1 MGPFSARS
9 KRSSFTG
16 SDVVGGSEDDSVMA
30 DKRAKKG
37 AKNYCAAGGPNKVNC
52 SNKTGTPGISMH
64 YFPKEESLRQKWTR
78 FVRINRKDFV
88 PKKSS
93 CLCSAHFDDSCFEHK
108 PVSLRDATGEAI
120 ELKKRLIKGSVP
132 TRTAVVPYTSPLTD
146 RKRRRVS
153 EVYLFCAH
161 FVARGIVFDL
171 GQVTHSIKFT
181 NKSISFR
188 KSIQIY
194 FLTA

>member
-1 MGPFSARS
+1 MSPFSARS
-9 KRSSFTG
+9 KRSSFTA

-37 AKNYCAAGGPNKVNC
+37 AKNYCAAGGPNKVNY

-78 FVRINRKDFV
+78 FVRINLKDFV

-93 CLCSAHFDDSCFEHK
+93 CLCSAHLDDSCFEHK
-108 PVSLRDATGEAI
+108 PMSLTDATGEAI

-161 FVARGIVFDL
+161 FVARGIVFVATSL
-171 GQVTHSIKFT
+171 RRREIATMLSSV
-181 NKSISFR
+181 
-188 KSIQIY
+188 
-194 FLTA
+194 

>member
-1 MGPFSARS
+1 MSLFCAQS
-9 KRSSFTG
+9 KRSPNTG
-16 SDVVGGSEDDSVMA
+16 SDVVGGSKEDSVMA

-64 YFPKEESLRQKWTR
+64 YFPKEESLRQKWMQ
-78 FVRINRKDFV
+78 FVQINLDDFV

-93 CLCSAHFDDSCFEHK
+93 CLCSAHFDNSCLEHK
-108 PVSLRDATGEAI
+108 PVSLTDATGEAM

-132 TRTAVVPYTSPLTD
+132 TRTAVVPYMSPLTD

-153 EVYLFCAH
+153 EVYLYLNSLRRMWRCFASSLCNALKTLIH
-161 FVARGIVFDL
+161 E
-171 GQVTHSIKFT
+171 
-181 NKSISFR
+181 
-188 KSIQIY
+188 
-194 FLTA
+194 

>member
-1 MGPFSARS
+1 MSYFLNLKVWISQSETGPFYARS
-9 KRSSFTG
+9 KRSSYTG

-30 DKRAKKG
+30 DKKAKKG

-64 YFPKEESLRQKWTR
+64 YFAKEESLRQKWTR
-78 FVRINRKDFV
+78 FVLINRKDFV

-93 CLCSAHFDDSCFEHK
+93 CLCSAHFEDSCFEQK
-108 PVSLRDATGEAI
+108 PVSLKDATGEAI

-153 EVYLFCAH
+153 NAYLHVLC
-161 FVARGIVFDL
+161 
-171 GQVTHSIKFT
+171 
-181 NKSISFR
+181 SFHR
-188 KSIQIY
+188 TWLCFAVS
-194 FLTA
+194 LCNA